1 MKKNIIYA
9 AVLSALLSGCGG
21 SDDNKGDTSSYLDYL
36 LSGSNAVRPSAL
48 AARASDGT
56 LKFSTETADLSNP
69 VSALSTL
76 DGWSTTQAIQI
87 VPVTA
92 SGITVKAPTAAEF
105 GASVAPLYLLELAF
119 DSTALRP
126 SGVKKVLNY
135 GVDFVVAESTGKLN
149 LVPLKPLNPSS
160 YYMIVATDTLKDSD
174 GNPVKMGSDYSN
186 NKSSPGSNAQEQS
199 INGLITLQ
207 EGLFKA
213 ATGIT
218 SDHVIF
224 SDWFG
229 TQSGADV
236 LLAVKGAAASVLSQ
250 GLDAAKVWKHDA
262 LGNTSLP
269 GTYSIASLDGGTLFL
284 TKLDTEKFLPQEQK
298 DAIAAAVDAN
308 PLLKGLA
315 GQTLVY
321 TGAVKLPYFLSS
333 PTTVGARAGTWDKAK
348 TQSWH
353 GAIPSLY
360 AIANALKASDS
371 EVIGGLVGAG
381 VDPALLGALITDPT
395 RQAEL
400 LTEAS
405 KLIGVTLTSGGK
417 ALDPE
422 MNIGRFN
429 PLPKLEEVQSVPMR
443 IFAATND
450 LKTITDVI
458 IYQHGVTS
466 VKENAYALA
475 LGQIGAGAKAKKNV
489 AVVVIDHPLHGERG
503 FALTGSM
510 DSVTTSEN
518 PTPYLNLSYL
528 TVARDNLR
536 QSVADLLGLRL
547 AVGVANAKGLVA
559 NGQATRLGG
568 AGLKVHFLGHS
579 LGAISGANL
588 LAVANQPMG
597 NTADALFQFTSGGLA
612 MPGGG
617 IAPLLLNSPTFGPTI
632 KMGVLTG
639 GSPELKAAFTAYA
652 PNCKTAVANCFIN
665 EFLPSLDA
673 TTQASATG
681 TLQSYVFAAQSVLD
695 SADPINLASGIKA
708 DFPLFATEVVGDGA
722 LSLPDQMI
730 PNSVA
735 SAPLAGTEPLFRV
748 MGLQSLTATGPGLV
762 PASHNAA
769 RFVAGGHSS
778 LLAPD
783 GNDDLALVTSEMQ
796 TQFGSFFASGG
807 AAVVVTDASLLK
819 Q

>member
-1 MKKNIIYA
+1 MKKKLIYA

-36 LSGSNAVRPSAL
+36 LSGSNATRPSAL
-48 AARASDGT
+48 AARATDGT

-92 SGITVKAPTAAEF
+92 SGITVQAPTATEF

-119 DSTALRP
+119 DSAALRP
-126 SGVKKVLNY
+126 SGVKKVLAY
-135 GVDFVVAESTGKLN
+135 GVDFVVAESAGKLN

-160 YYMIVATDTLKDSD
+160 YYMIVATDALKDSS
-174 GNPVKMGSDYSN
+174 GNPLKPGSDYSN
-186 NKSSPGSNAQEQS
+186 YKSNTGSNAQEQT

-236 LLAVKGAAASVLSQ
+236 LVAVKGAAASVLKGSPT
-250 GLDAAKVWKHDA
+250 LDAAVLWKQDA
-262 LGNTSLP
+262 KGNTSLP
-269 GTYSIASLDGGTLFL
+269 GTYTLAVTGSNAFL
-284 TKLDTEKFLPQEQK
+284 TQLEAEQFLPQEQK
-298 DAIAAAVDAN
+298 DAIATAFGTGT
-308 PLLKGLA
+308 PLNGLA
-315 GQTLVY
+315 QITKVY
-321 TGAVKLPYFLSS
+321 SGTVKLPYFLSS
-333 PTTVGARAGTWDKAK
+333 PATAGSWDKAR

-381 VDPALLGALITDPT
+381 VDPALLGALIADPS

-400 LTEAS
+400 LAEAS

-417 ALDPE
+417 PLDAE
-422 MNIGRFN
+422 QNIGRFN
-429 PLPKLEEVQSVPMR
+429 PLPMLEEVQSVPMR
-443 IFAATND
+443 VFAKDALN
-450 LKTITDVI
+450 TITDVI

-475 LGQIGAGAKAKKNV
+475 LGQIAAGAQAGKKV
-489 AVVVIDHPLHGERG
+489 AIVVIDHPLHGERG
-503 FALTGSM
+503 FALSGSM
-510 DSVTTSEN
+510 ATVTTSDN
-518 PTPYLNLSYL
+518 PTPYLNLNYL
-528 TVARDNLR
+528 TVARDNLK

-547 AVGVANAKGLVA
+547 AVGLANAKGAIGVA
-559 NGQATRLGG
+559 GV
-568 AGLKVHFLGHS
+568 KVHFLGHS

-588 LAVANQPMG
+588 LAVANQSIG
-597 NTADALFQFTSGGLA
+597 NPQADALFKFDTGGLA

-639 GSPELKAAFTAYA
+639 GSAELKAAFTAYA
-652 PNCKTAVANCFIN
+652 PNCKTAVANCFVN

-673 TTQASATG
+673 TAQASAAG

-708 DFPLFATEVVGDGA
+708 DFPLFATEIVGDGA
-722 LSLPDQMI
+722 LSLSDQVI
-730 PNSVA
+730 PNSIA
-735 SAPLAGTEPLFRV
+735 SAPLGGTEPLFRV
-748 MGLQSLTATGPGLV
+748 MGLQSLTATGLGLV
-762 PASHNAA
+762 PANHKAA

-783 GNDDLALVTSEMQ
+783 ENFDPTGAVTTEMQ

-807 AAVVVTDASLLK
+807 TAVKVTDASLLK

>member
-1 MKKNIIYA
+1 MKKKLIYA
-9 AVLSALLSGCGG
+9 AVVSALLSGCGG
-21 SDDNKGDTSSYLDYL
+21 SDENKGDTSSYLDYL
-36 LSGSNAVRPSAL
+36 LSGTNAARPSAL

-92 SGITVKAPTAAEF
+92 SGITVKAPSAAEF
-105 GASVAPLYLLELAF
+105 GASVAPLYLLELEF
-119 DSTALRP
+119 DSAALRP
-126 SGVKKVLNY
+126 SGVKKVLAY
-135 GVDFVVAESTGKLN
+135 GVDFVVAESAGKLN

-160 YYMIVATDTLKDSD
+160 YYMIVATDSLKDSS
-174 GNPVKMGSDYSN
+174 GNPLRAGSDYSN
-186 NKSSPGSNAQEQS
+186 YKSTTGSNVQEQTIS
-199 INGLITLQ
+199 GLIALQ

-236 LLAVKGAAASVLSQ
+236 LVAVKGAAASVLKSPT
-250 GLDAAKVWKHDA
+250 LDAAALWKQDA

-269 GTYSIASLDGGTLFL
+269 GTYTLAVTGSNTFL
-284 TKLDTEKFLPQEQK
+284 TQLDAEQFLPQEQK
-298 DAIAAAVDAN
+298 DAIAAAVEAN
-308 PLLKGLA
+308 PQLKGLA
-315 GQTLVY
+315 GMTQVF
-321 TGAVKLPYFLSS
+321 TGTVKLPYFLSS
-333 PTTVGARAGTWDKAK
+333 PATAGSWDKAR

-360 AIANALKASDS
+360 AIANALKAQDA

-381 VDPALLGALITDPT
+381 VDPALLGELIADPS

-400 LTEAS
+400 LAEAS

-422 MNIGRFN
+422 QNIGRFN

-475 LGQIGAGAKAKKNV
+475 LGQIGAGAQASKNV

-503 FALTGSM
+503 FALTGGP
-510 DSVTTSEN
+510 DSVTTSDN

-528 TVARDNLR
+528 TVARDNLK

-547 AVGVANAKGLVA
+547 AVGLANAKGFSS
-559 NGQATRLGG
+559 NGQPSKLGG

-579 LGAISGANL
+579 LGAIAGANL
-588 LAVANQPMG
+588 LAVANQKIG
-597 NTADALFQFTSGGLA
+597 NAQADALFQFTTGGLA

-632 KMGVLTG
+632 QMSVLTG
-639 GSPELKAAFTAYA
+639 GSAALKTAFTAYA
-652 PNCKTAVANCFIN
+652 PNCKTAVPTCFVN

-673 TTQASATG
+673 ATQESAAG
-681 TLQSYVFAAQSVLD
+681 TLQSYSFAAQSVLD
-695 SADPINLASGIKA
+695 SADPINLGRGIAA

-722 LSLPDQMI
+722 LSLSDRVI
-730 PNSVA
+730 PNSIA
-735 SAPLAGTEPLFRV
+735 TAPLGGTEPLFKV
-748 MGLQSLTATGPGLV
+748 LALQPLTASG
-762 PASHNAA
+762 AANHHAA
-769 RFVAGGHSS
+769 RFLAGGHSS

-783 GNDDLALVTSEMQ
+783 ENFDPTGAVTSEMQ

-807 AAVVVTDASLLK
+807 TAVKVTDASLLK

>member
-1 MKKNIIYA
+1 MKKKLIYA

-36 LSGSNAVRPSAL
+36 LSGSNATRPSAL
-48 AARASDGT
+48 AARATDGT

-92 SGITVKAPTAAEF
+92 SGITVKAPTATEF

-119 DSTALRP
+119 DSAALRP
-126 SGVKKVLNY
+126 SGVKKVLAY
-135 GVDFVVAESTGKLN
+135 GVDFVVAESAGKLN

-160 YYMIVATDTLKDSD
+160 YYMIVATDALKDSS
-174 GNPVKMGSDYSN
+174 GNPLKPGSDYSN
-186 NKSSPGSNAQEQS
+186 YKSNTGSNAQEQT

-236 LLAVKGAAASVLSQ
+236 LVAVKGAAASVLKGSPT
-250 GLDAAKVWKHDA
+250 LDAAVLWKQDA
-262 LGNTSLP
+262 KGNTSLP
-269 GTYSIASLDGGTLFL
+269 GTYTLAVTGSNAFL
-284 TKLDTEKFLPQEQK
+284 TQLDAEQFLPQEQK
-298 DAIAAAVDAN
+298 DAIATAFGAGT
-308 PLLKGLA
+308 PLNGLA
-315 GQTLVY
+315 QATKVY
-321 TGAVKLPYFLSS
+321 SGTVKLPYFLSS
-333 PTTVGARAGTWDKAK
+333 PATAGSWDKAR

-381 VDPALLGALITDPT
+381 VDPALLGALIADPS

-400 LTEAS
+400 LAEAS

-417 ALDPE
+417 PLDAE

-429 PLPKLEEVQSVPMR
+429 PLPALEEVQSVPMR
-443 IFAATND
+443 VFAKDALN
-450 LKTITDVI
+450 TITDVI

-475 LGQIGAGAKAKKNV
+475 LGQIAAGAQAGKKV
-489 AVVVIDHPLHGERG
+489 ALVVIDHPLHGERG
-503 FALTGSM
+503 YALSGSM
-510 DSVTTSEN
+510 ATVTTSDN

-528 TVARDNLR
+528 TVARDNLK

-547 AVGVANAKGLVA
+547 AVGLANAKGA
-559 NGQATRLGG
+559 LGA
-568 AGLKVHFLGHS
+568 AGVKVHFLGHS

-588 LAVANQPMG
+588 LAVANQSLG
-597 NTADALFQFTSGGLA
+597 NPQADALFKFDTGGLA
-612 MPGGG
+612 MPGGS

-639 GSPELKAAFTAYA
+639 GSPELKTAFTAYA
-652 PNCKTAVANCFIN
+652 PSCKTAVASCFVN

-673 TTQASATG
+673 TAQASAAG

-695 SADPINLASGIKA
+695 SADPINLARGIKA
-708 DFPLFATEVVGDGA
+708 DFPLFATEIVGDGA
-722 LSLPDQMI
+722 LSLSDQVI
-730 PNSVA
+730 PNSIA
-735 SAPLAGTEPLFRV
+735 SAPLGGTEPLFR
-748 MGLQSLTATGPGLV
+748 MLALQPLTATG
-762 PASHNAA
+762 AANHHAA
-769 RFVAGGHSS
+769 RFLAGGHSS

-783 GNDDLALVTSEMQ
+783 DNFDPTGAVTTEMQ
-796 TQFGSFFASGG
+796 TQFGSFFMSGG
-807 AAVVVTDASLLK
+807 TAVKVTDASLLK

>member
-1 MKKNIIYA
+1 MKKKLIYA
-9 AVLSALLSGCGG
+9 AVISALLSGCGG
-21 SDDNKGDTSSYLDYL
+21 SDDNTGDTSSYLDYL

-48 AARASDGT
+48 AARATDGT

-92 SGITVKAPTAAEF
+92 SGIQVKAPAAAEF
-105 GASVAPLYLLELAF
+105 AASVAPLYLMELEF

-126 SGVKKVLNY
+126 SGVKKVLTY
-135 GVDFVVAESTGKLN
+135 GVDFVVAESAGKLN

-160 YYMIVATDTLKDSD
+160 YYMIVATDSLKDST
-174 GNPVKMGSDYSN
+174 GNPLRPGSDYSTY
-186 NKSSPGSNAQEQS
+186 KTSTGGTAQEQTIS
-199 INGLITLQ
+199 GLIALQ

-236 LLAVKGAAASVLSQ
+236 LVAVKGAAAAVLKADPAT
-250 GLDAAKVWKHDA
+250 LDAAKVWKQDA

-269 GTYSIASLDGGTLFL
+269 GTYTLAVTGKNDFL
-284 TKLDTEKFLPQEQK
+284 TQLDAEAFLPQEQK
-298 DAIAAAVDAN
+298 DAIAAAVAAN
-308 PLLKGLA
+308 PTLSGLA
-315 GQTLVY
+315 GKTQVY
-321 TGAVKLPYFLSS
+321 TGTVKLPYFLSS
-333 PTTVGARAGTWDKAK
+333 PATAGSWDKAK

-360 AIANALKASDS
+360 AIANALKAGDT

-381 VDPALLGALITDPT
+381 VDPALLGELMADPT

-400 LTEAS
+400 LAEAS

-422 MNIGRFN
+422 MNVGRFN
-429 PLPKLEEVQSVPMR
+429 PLPALEEVQSVPMR
-443 IFAATND
+443 VFAAAPLTS
-450 LKTITDVI
+450 ITDVI

-475 LGQIGAGAKAKKNV
+475 LGQIGAGMKATKNV

-510 DSVTTSEN
+510 DSVTTSDN

-528 TVARDNLR
+528 TVARDNLK

-547 AVGVANAKGLVA
+547 AVGLANSQNAIGQKGS
-559 NGQATRLGG
+559 
-568 AGLKVHFLGHS
+568 LKVHFLGHS
-579 LGAISGANL
+579 LGAIAGASL
-588 LAVANQPMG
+588 LGVANQSLG
-597 NTADALFQFTSGGLA
+597 SDQVDALFRFDTGGLA

-632 KMGVLTG
+632 QMSVLTS
-639 GSPELKAAFTAYA
+639 GSAALKTAFTAYA
-652 PNCKTAVANCFIN
+652 PNCKTAVPTCFVN

-673 TTQASATG
+673 ATQASAAS
-681 TLQSYVFAAQSVLD
+681 TLQSYGFAAQSVLD
-695 SADPINLASGIKA
+695 SADPINLGSGIA
-708 DFPLFATEVVGDGA
+708 ASFPLFATEVVGDGA
-722 LSLPDQMI
+722 LSLSDRVI
-730 PNSVA
+730 PNSIA
-735 SAPLAGTEPLFRV
+735 TAPLGGTEPLFKV
-748 MGLQSLTATGPGLV
+748 LALQPLTATG
-762 PASHNAA
+762 AANHHAA

-783 GNDDLALVTSEMQ
+783 ENFDPTGAVTTEMQ
-796 TQFGSFFASGG
+796 TQFASFFMSGG
-807 AAVVVTDASLLK
+807 TAVKVTDPTLLK